1 MKLTFLFAGLIST
14 LTITSCRETAEL
26 TDYSKDD
33 EKSML
38 LLRESDTIAPSS
50 TVPVDP
56 DPPIKDTQD
65 WRQAAN

>member
-1 MKLTFLFAGLIST
+1 MIST
-14 LTITSCRETAEL
+14 LTMTSCRETAEL

-38 LLRESDTIAPSS
+38 YLRESDSAEKSS
-50 TVPVDP
+50 PLPVDP

-65 WRQAAN
+65 WKINTKK